1 MTYCIYHIPGKK
13 IGVTNNVQERVVRQ
27 QGYSEDEFEI
37 LEMSEDISYISDRE
51 IELQKALG
59 YRVDHKLY
67 KNLKPKNKELNHMN
81 INITEQTTT
90 FPCPVNKLKGRLM
103 DEMAMGWSTEH
114 GNFCITADS
123 IRWIMKNIRP
133 SMYNGD
139 RCYVYNKAFAVYFDE
154 LEREAQ
160 SEEALN
166 RHNFRN
172 NGAAALNMNGRG
184 GLNLNVGSLNRF
196 DLIRT
201 WAHERGLYDK
211 GDTKTQY
218 LKLMEEA
225 GELGRAILKDDEVE
239 FVDAIGDMVVVL
251 TTLAHLGNVSIEQC
265 IDEAYRVISKR
276 TGKMQNGT
284 FVKDTL

>member
-13 IGVTNNVQERVVRQ
+13 IGVTNDPERRITCQ
-27 QGYSEDEFEI
+27 QGYSEDEYDI
-37 LEMSEDISYISDRE
+37 IAMSDDIDYISDLE
-51 IELQKALG
+51 IELQKKYG
-59 YRVDHKLY
+59 YKVDRQLY
-67 KNLKPKNKELNHMN
+67 KDLPMNKPLSKTMN

-103 DEMAMGWSTEH
+103 DELGLSWETEH
-114 GNFCITADS
+114 GRCCLDPES
-123 IRWIMKNIRP
+123 VRWIMDNVKP
-133 SMYNGD
+133 SMYNKD
-139 RCYVYNKAFAVYFDE
+139 RCYVYNKAFARYFDNNDCC
-154 LEREAQ
+154 RTNTG
-160 SEEALN
+160 AL
-166 RHNFRN
+166 RMSG
-172 NGAAALNMNGRG
+172 NGS
-184 GLNLNVGSLNRF
+184 LNLNVGSLNRF

-225 GELGRAILKDDEVE
+225 GELGRAILKDDEDE

-251 TTLAHLGNVSIEQC
+251 TNLAHLGNVSIEQC